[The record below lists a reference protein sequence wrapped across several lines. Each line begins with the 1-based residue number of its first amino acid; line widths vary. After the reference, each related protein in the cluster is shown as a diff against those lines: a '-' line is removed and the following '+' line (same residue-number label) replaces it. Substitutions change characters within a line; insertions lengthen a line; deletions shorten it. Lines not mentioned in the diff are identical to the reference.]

1 MMGNDGEPQHPGHGH
16 PLCPLNMWTQVS
28 GPPTLSSPRSPL
40 FFSVPGRCDL
50 FWGATRPQLVPGG
63 WYMTPP
69 GLLHSQ
75 IQGISAHFDPF
86 CCYLPCAR
94 AWICRVEEEILVSWE
109 YLTPAL
115 INTWC

>member
-69 GLLHSQ
+69 RASPLPNSG
-75 IQGISAHFDPF
+75 HFSPF
-86 CCYLPCAR
+86 
-94 AWICRVEEEILVSWE
+94 
-109 YLTPAL
+109 
-115 INTWC
+115 